1 MTRLSARVL
10 PVLVL
15 LLAGRAAAQAQKFPA
30 FDPERIFMLGDAD
43 LDGRLSLD
51 EFREL
56 YRSSPRMKNAAATI
70 EPLFRR
76 LDTDRD
82 GFLSLREYRKFFPQR
97 PGGATA
103 KAGVSKEKP
112 PAAGAPGAP
121 ITPEQ
126 QPFQGGRHVE
136 QVLAWY
142 RDRTFF
148 KDDTGWGTRV
158 VCAALRSVHGAEK
171 IEAELSGYYV
181 ADEIAGTYRGMMI
194 AIPAEEWLVFGSLT
208 MEEWSVLL
216 RALAS
221 HVQLDKFRKHPRGA
235 KKPRLKRQSHKR
247 KPHVSTAKLLAERGS
262 KRE

>member
-1 MTRLSARVL
+1 
-10 PVLVL
+10 
-15 LLAGRAAAQAQKFPA
+15 
-30 FDPERIFMLGDAD
+30 
-43 LDGRLSLD
+43 
-51 EFREL
+51 
-56 YRSSPRMKNAAATI
+56 
-70 EPLFRR
+70 
-76 LDTDRD
+76 
-82 GFLSLREYRKFFPQR
+82 
-97 PGGATA
+97 
-103 KAGVSKEKP
+103 
-112 PAAGAPGAP
+112 
-121 ITPEQ
+121 
-126 QPFQGGRHVE
+126 
-136 QVLAWY
+136 
-142 RDRTFF
+142 
-148 KDDTGWGTRV
+148 
-158 VCAALRSVHGAEK
+158 LRSVHGAEK